1 MKKFAILA
9 MTALLF
15 VGFQSCQKDGS
26 GETGDNGNT
35 GTVTPDAN
43 GNNTAD
49 ITKVP
54 PPTQTENVSTLPP
67 TSISFPE
74 MKHDFGKITE
84 GEVVAHTF
92 SFKNTGDNPLKIE
105 NVKPSCGCTTPDWT
119 KEEVAPGGEGFIK
132 VEFDS
137 KGKSGQTTKTVTVTS
152 NTPERNTVLTFTGE
166 VNKPAE

>member
-1 MKKFAILA
+1 MKKFSILA
-9 MTALLF
+9 LAALLF
-15 VGFQSCQKDGS
+15 VGVQSCQKDGNADS
-26 GETGDNGNT
+26 ADNGNT
-35 GTVTPDAN
+35 GNVENPA

-54 PPTQTENVSTLPP
+54 PPTQNENVSSLPP
-67 TSISFPE
+67 TSINFPE
-74 MKHDFGKITE
+74 MKHDFGQITE
-84 GEVVAHTF
+84 GEVVTHTF

-119 KEEVAPGGEGFIK
+119 KEEVAPGGEGFVK

-166 VNKPAE
+166 VSKAAQ

>member
-1 MKKFAILA
+1 MKKFSILA
-9 MTALLF
+9 LAVLLF
-15 VGFQSCQKDGS
+15 VGFQGCNKDGDNSGDNANS
-26 GETGDNGNT
+26 GEVTTGD
-35 GTVTPDAN
+35 N

-49 ITKVP
+49 VTKVP
-54 PPTQTENVSTLPP
+54 PPTQDNNVSSLPP
-67 TSISFPE
+67 SAIDFPS

-92 SFKNTGDNPLKIE
+92 TFKNTGDNPLKVE

-119 KEEVAPGGEGFIK
+119 RQEIAPGGEGFIK

-166 VNKPAE
+166 VIKPAE